1 MPTTSS
7 FEFNLPERPETPDVA
22 GAYPRLTE
30 EQIMLLSR
38 YGMREH
44 VAEHAIL
51 FCEGDR
57 DCDFFVVLDGTV
69 AVVHE
74 TDGEPA
80 LIAVHGPGRFL
91 GDVSLL
97 TNQTIYSTA
106 VAQQDV
112 EVLAIPVDRLKEV
125 VSEDPGLGDL
135 ILRAFML
142 RRSLQAGAGAG
153 LRAFG
158 LVNTPGGSRPE
169 SGARPEH
176 GR

>member
-1 MPTTSS
+1 MSTSS
-7 FEFNLPERPETPDVA
+7 LSELKLPERPETPDA
-22 GAYPRLTE
+22 TGAYPRLTD

-38 YGMREH
+38 FGTRRQI
-44 VAEHAIL
+44 AKHAVL

-97 TNQTIYSTA
+97 TNQTMYSTA
-106 VAQQDV
+106 VAQVDV

-142 RRSLQAGAGAG
+142 RRSLQAGVGAG
-153 LRAFG
+153 LRIIG
-158 LVNTPGGSRPE
+158 
-169 SGARPEH
+169 
-176 GR
+176 